1 MNNQTE
7 FEKDPSSASKWDV
20 VLSYKQQIFGLSLL
34 VNEINGQT
42 NG

>member
-20 VLSYKQQIFGLSLL
+20 VLSYKQKIFGLSLL
-34 VNEINGQT
+34 VNEINGPT